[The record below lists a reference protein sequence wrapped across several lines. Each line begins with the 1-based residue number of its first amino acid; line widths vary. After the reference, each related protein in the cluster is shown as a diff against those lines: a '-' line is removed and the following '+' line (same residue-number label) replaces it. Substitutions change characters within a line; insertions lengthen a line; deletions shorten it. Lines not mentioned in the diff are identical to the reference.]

1 MKLEKEQIKTK
12 EAKKRYDINQSKKS
26 MTLKTR
32 NQQRKTRKP
41 KDEFFQNINNIDGPL
56 VVHKFLTL
64 KMKNKIDL
72 MDIIGIIR

>member
-1 MKLEKEQIKTK
+1 
-12 EAKKRYDINQSKKS
+12 

-56 VVHKFLTL
+56 VVHKLLIL
-64 KMKNKIDL
+64 KMKNEIL
-72 MDIIGIIR
+72 LLSSWTLQG

>member
-1 MKLEKEQIKTK
+1 
-12 EAKKRYDINQSKKS
+12 